1 MQDCAHEAHEVA
13 SKATNSR
20 IRAASMMHED
30 KCFYCDETTSSQL
43 IYCSFCPKAYHR
55 ECLPEGTVISF
66 PRWGCPSH
74 KCQVPDCGASSSKS
88 RRKIYRC
95 AHCPSSYCFA
105 HLAEGTKIL
114 DYNPWQSIGYRTGS
128 FVFIVCTKCTHKHQ
142 DNGHEHVA
150 DSMCAAGE
158 SPADGYKRRN
168 KRKAR
173 ELSDD
178 EDEVQ
183 IRTAADPA
191 LVNEIKSRLKALG
204 KMQREVARDI
214 GVSEGILSQY
224 MNGATRSNGWRSI
237 ETKLNEWLEGSA
249 VMTPVNAAVE
259 SNNNVQSSE
268 SVSGP
273 RLKRRKLAGSSDAAH
288 DDHSG
293 TSSPTREVG
302 AVAPIRVTP
311 LNQHSA
317 AFNLSQLTVVMPTSQ
332 PMTINNNNNQWLNQA
347 HMTEHM
353 SPITSSEEQV
363 SSSYELHELQFYNPS
378 YNYEYLSP
386 SSLDLYVELTDD
398 NVKQIVAE
406 SSYYNNNSQHAPAH
420 NEWTS
425 PFAV

>member
-1 MQDCAHEAHEVA
+1 
-13 SKATNSR
+13 
-20 IRAASMMHED
+20 
-30 KCFYCDETTSSQL
+30 
-43 IYCSFCPKAYHR
+43 
-55 ECLPEGTVISF
+55 
-66 PRWGCPSH
+66 
-74 KCQVPDCGASSSKS
+74 
-88 RRKIYRC
+88 
-95 AHCPSSYCFA
+95 
-105 HLAEGTKIL
+105 
-114 DYNPWQSIGYRTGS
+114 
-128 FVFIVCTKCTHKHQ
+128 
-142 DNGHEHVA
+142 
-150 DSMCAAGE
+150 
-158 SPADGYKRRN
+158 
-168 KRKAR
+168 
-173 ELSDD
+173 
-178 EDEVQ
+178 
-183 IRTAADPA
+183 
-191 LVNEIKSRLKALG
+191 
-204 KMQREVARDI
+204 MQREVARDI

>member
-1 MQDCAHEAHEVA
+1 LD
-13 SKATNSR
+13 
-20 IRAASMMHED
+20 
-30 KCFYCDETTSSQL
+30 
-43 IYCSFCPKAYHR
+43 
-55 ECLPEGTVISF
+55 TVL
-66 PRWGCPSH
+66 
-74 KCQVPDCGASSSKS
+74 VV
-88 RRKIYRC
+88 
-95 AHCPSSYCFA
+95 
-105 HLAEGTKIL
+105 
-114 DYNPWQSIGYRTGS
+114 
-128 FVFIVCTKCTHKHQ
+128 FVFIVCTKCTVSNADIIFTSGAVLIPLQHKHQ
-142 DNGHEHVA
+142 DNGHEHCV
-150 DSMCAAGE
+150 DTTCAAGE
-158 SPADGYKRRN
+158 SLADGYKRRN

-237 ETKLNEWLEGSA
+237 ETNLTEWLEASA
-249 VMTPVNAAVE
+249 AMTPVTSSVNAND
-259 SNNNVQSSE
+259 SNNNNSQSSD
-268 SVSGP
+268 SASGP

-293 TSSPTREVG
+293 ASSPTREVG
-302 AVAPIRVTP
+302 AVAPRRITP
-311 LNQHSA
+311 IDPNSA

-332 PMTINNNNNQWLNQA
+332 PMTINSNNSHWLNQA
-347 HMTEHM
+347 QHMPEHM
-353 SPITSSEEQV
+353 SPVTSSEEQV
-363 SSSYELHELQFYNPS
+363 SSSYELHELQFYNPQ

-386 SSLDLYVELTDD
+386 SALDLYVELTDD

-406 SSYYNNNSQHAPAH
+406 SSYYNNNNSVPAQ
-420 NEWTS
+420 NDWAS